1 MAYHLG
7 SSILKSA
14 LARRTTNAVALDRAC
29 LILGVFNHLPQAVR
43 HDYV

>member
-14 LARRTTNAVALDRAC
+14 LARHTTNAVALD
-29 LILGVFNHLPQAVR
+29 LGVLSHLPQGAR

>member
-14 LARRTTNAVALDRAC
+14 LARRTTNAVALD
-29 LILGVFNHLPQAVR
+29 LGVFNHLPQGVR